1 MSESDWL
8 EQKRNVLNRLFD
20 AAFERDQG
28 TGEETSHDVHR
39 ISPVKNHSEVD
50 EKAGS
55 QGGGQN

>member
-8 EQKRNVLNRLFD
+8 EQKRNVLNRLLD
-20 AAFERDQG
+20 AAFERGQG
-28 TGEETSHDVHR
+28 TDEEASRDVHR
-39 ISPVKNHSEVD
+39 LSPVKKHSEVD